1 MLSTKVF
8 SSGSNAQNYYSHA
21 DYYGAEATG
30 VWFGEGAKDFKVS
43 GVFDAKDSTQ
53 FHDLIEGKMPDGRVL
68 GKKGKDNEVNHRPG
82 ADLTFSS
89 PKSISVEMHVLGDK
103 ESKQK
108 LESARDIA
116 LSRVLS
122 HIESSGMVHTRKG
135 DGGFIKEPVQKLTFA
150 LFNHTTNRK
159 LEPQDHT
166 HCFLANA
173 TKCNDGKYRTI
184 VWDEVLKNNKYLGQ
198 MYRNEL
204 ALEVKNLGY
213 DIRVTR
219 LSDGSS
225 SFELAKVPQKVIDGF
240 STRRKEIEAL
250 FKYYDVKTKAGR
262 DRIVIN
268 SRECKKSLPKEQL
281 QETWKQVLEKVNS
294 IKEQSIISI
303 GIKESIKE
311 KTRVLLDKTIY
322 RQDINHFKAQEVIPV
337 KDMVSLAIKNIT
349 YNSSVFKKEELFK
362 ETMKYSIGEYSF
374 KEIDSAIQGHLKD
387 TKILKSDIIN
397 TEHTQH
403 SSLFTTKELLNKE
416 KDIIKIGSQGI
427 NKYPAIIKGN
437 IFHKRF
443 KAHESKTTRD
453 YSLNKQQIAA
463 VKHIVTST
471 DRVTAIEGL
480 PGVGKSTVLETVRS
494 MYGNTAIALGTAP
507 TASASNTLEESSGIK
522 SRTLHS
528 FINQYRGY
536 LEGRG
541 SLSGL
546 RRTREDFKKSTV
558 FVDEASL
565 IGTRQM
571 YDLLALSEQLKF
583 RVVLVGDIKQLS
595 SVEAGKPFEQLL
607 EKIKS
612 VELTT
617 VIRQKLDK
625 HKEAV
630 AKVASGKILE
640 SFEMHKESI
649 KGSPQ
654 FVSQSIR
661 KYLSLTDQESKNTLL
676 ISPSKEHRDKI
687 NNSIVGKL
695 SEQKRL
701 GGVSHKLEV
710 LKPSEFKASDYG
722 VSSAYKAGD
731 VVKFNKAYSR
741 QGIKKGD
748 SLVVDRIQHH
758 TNVLLFKSGLR
769 NIRFQLK
776 AGIDYQSKLEVFQ
789 REILSI
795 KEGVLLRFTKNDQG
809 LVNSETAKVI
819 NLNHKNHMVTLEL
832 TNSNKRV
839 TLPLKDLNH
848 VDYGYCSTVHSSQGK
863 TTDRLIAAIC
873 SHNQLNNQKSWLV
886 SISRQKQDLHI
897 YMQDESKVKQQL
909 ISNTGIEKSAIEIK
923 DKGKC
928 RQIVR

>member
-43 GVFDAKDSTQ
+43 GVFDAKDSKE
-53 FHDLIEGKMPDGRVL
+53 FKDLLDGRMPDGRVL

-89 PKSISVEMHVLGDK
+89 PKSIAVEMHVLGDK

-108 LESARDIA
+108 LEGARDIA

-268 SRECKKSLPKEQL
+268 SRGCKKSLPKEQL

-294 IKEQSIISI
+294 TKEHSISSI

-311 KTRVLLDKTIY
+311 KTRVFLDKTIY
-322 RQDINHFKAQEVIPV
+322 RQDINHFKEQEVIPV

-374 KEIDSAIQGHLKD
+374 KEIDSAIQVHLKD

-403 SSLFTTKELLNKE
+403 SSLFTTKELLKKE
-416 KDIIKIGSQGI
+416 KDILRIGSKGL
-427 NKYPAIIKGN
+427 NKCTAIIKEGA
-437 IFHKRF
+437 FQKSF
-443 KAHESKTTRD
+443 KSHELEHSRG
-453 YSLNKQQIAA
+453 YSLNKQQVGA
-463 VKHIVTST
+463 VKHIITSK
-471 DRVTAIEGL
+471 DRVTAIQGL
-480 PGVGKSTVLETVRS
+480 PGVGKSTVLQTVRS
-494 MYGNTAIALGTAP
+494 MYGDKAIALGAAP
-507 TASASNTLEESSGIK
+507 TASASNTLEESSGIRSK
-522 SRTLHS
+522 TLHS
-528 FINQYRGY
+528 FISQYRGY

-541 SLSGL
+541 TKSGLKRTQESLS
-546 RRTREDFKKSTV
+546 KSTV
-558 FVDEASL
+558 FIDEASL

-571 YDLLALSEQLKF
+571 HDLLRLSESLKF
-583 RVVLVGDIKQLS
+583 RVVLVGDTKQLA

-607 EKIKS
+607 ETIKS

-617 VIRQKLDK
+617 VIRQRVGT

-630 AKVASGKILE
+630 EKVASGKILE
-640 SFEMHKESI
+640 SFEMHKENI
-649 KGSPQ
+649 KGISQ
-654 FVSQSIR
+654 FVNQSVR
-661 KYLSLTDQESKNTLL
+661 KYLSLTEVEQKSTLL
-676 ISPSKEHRDKI
+676 ISPSKDHRDKI
-687 NNSIVGKL
+687 NHSIFEKL
-695 SEQKRL
+695 SAKNTL
-701 GGVSHKLEV
+701 GNVTQKLEV
-710 LKPSEFKASDYG
+710 LKPSEFKFSDYNF
-722 VSSAYKAGD
+722 SSSYKAGD
-731 VVKFNKAYSR
+731 IVKFNKDYNR

-748 SLVVDRIQHH
+748 SLVVDSTQHK

-789 REILSI
+789 KDTLSI

-809 LVNSETAKVI
+809 LVNSETARVT
-819 NLNHKNHMVTLEL
+819 NLDQKHSSVTLDL
-832 TNSNKRV
+832 SHSKKSI
-839 TLPLKDLNH
+839 TLPLQALKH

-863 TTDRLIAAIC
+863 TTERLIAAIC

-886 SISRQKQDLHI
+886 SISRQTQNLHI
-897 YMQDESKVKQQL
+897 YMQDETKVKQQL
-909 ISNTGIEKSAIEIK
+909 ISNKGIEKSALDIK
-923 DKGKC
+923 VQRKE
-928 RQIVR
+928 RHVVR

>member
-30 VWFGEGAKDFKVS
+30 VWFGEGAKDFNVS
-43 GVFDAKDSTQ
+43 GIFDAKDSKE
-53 FHDLIEGKMPDGRVL
+53 FKDLLDGRMPDGRVL

-103 ESKQK
+103 ESKLK
-108 LESARDIA
+108 LEGARDLA
-116 LSRVLS
+116 LARVLK

-135 DGGFIKEPVQKLTFA
+135 DGGFIREPIHKLTFA

-204 ALEVKNLGY
+204 ALEVKKLGY

-225 SFELAKVPQKVIDGF
+225 SFELAKVPQQIIDGF

-268 SRECKKSLPKEQL
+268 SRESKKTLPKEQL
-281 QETWKQVLEKVNS
+281 QDTWKQVLEKVNS
-294 IKEQSIISI
+294 TKEQSNSGL
-303 GIKESIKE
+303 GIKASIQE
-311 KTRVLLDKTIY
+311 TTRVLLDKTIY
-322 RQDINHFKAQEVIPV
+322 RQDINQLKEQQVMPA

-349 YNSSVFKKEELFK
+349 YNHSVFKKDELFK

-387 TKILKSDIIN
+387 TTILKSD
-397 TEHTQH
+397 HALH
-403 SSLFTTKELLNKE
+403 SNLFTTKELLEKE
-416 KDIIKIGSQGI
+416 KDILRIGSKGL
-427 NKYPAIIKGN
+427 NKCTAIIKEGS
-437 IFHKRF
+437 FQKSF
-443 KAHESKTTRD
+443 KSHELEHSRG
-453 YSLNKQQIAA
+453 YSLNKQQVAA
-463 VKHIVTST
+463 VKHIITSK
-471 DRVTAIEGL
+471 DRVTAIQGL
-480 PGVGKSTVLETVRS
+480 PGVGKSTVLKTVRS
-494 MYGNTAIALGTAP
+494 MYGDKVIALGAAP
-507 TASASNTLEESSGIK
+507 TASASNTLEESSGIRSK
-522 SRTLHS
+522 TLHS
-528 FINQYRGY
+528 FISQYRGY

-541 SLSGL
+541 TKVGLERTQASLS
-546 RRTREDFKKSTV
+546 KSTV
-558 FVDEASL
+558 FIDEASL

-571 YDLLALSEQLKF
+571 HDLLNLSESLKF
-583 RVVLVGDIKQLS
+583 RVVLVGDIKQLP

-607 EKIKS
+607 EKIKAA
-612 VELTT
+612 ELST
-617 VIRQKLDK
+617 VIRQRVAK

-640 SFEMHKESI
+640 SFEIHKENI
-649 KGSPQ
+649 KGSSQ
-654 FVSQSIR
+654 FVHQSVR
-661 KYLSLTDQESKNTLL
+661 TYLSLTDAEQKSTLL
-676 ISPSKEHRDKI
+676 IAPSKEHRDKI
-687 NNSIVGKL
+687 NNSIVEKL
-695 SEQKRL
+695 SATNNL
-701 GGVSHKLEV
+701 GKVSQKLEV
-710 LKPSEFKASDYG
+710 LKPSEFKSSDYNF
-722 VSSAYKAGD
+722 SSSYKAGD
-731 VVKFNKAYSR
+731 IVKFNKDYSR

-748 SLVVDRIQHH
+748 SLVVDRTQHK

-789 REILSI
+789 KDTLAI
-795 KEGVLLRFTKNDQG
+795 KEGILLRFTKNDQG
-809 LVNSETAKVI
+809 LVNSETARVT
-819 NLNHKNHMVTLEL
+819 NLDQKHSSVTLEL
-832 TNSNKRV
+832 SHSKKSI
-839 TLPLKDLNH
+839 TLPLQDLKH

-873 SHNQLNNQKSWLV
+873 SNNQLNNQKSWLV
-886 SISRQKQDLHI
+886 SISRQTQNLHI
-897 YMQDESKVKQQL
+897 YMQDETKVKQQL
-909 ISNTGIEKSAIEIK
+909 ISNKGIEKSALNIK
-923 DKGKC
+923 VQGKE
-928 RQIVR
+928 RQVGR

>member
-30 VWFGEGAKDFKVS
+30 VWFGEGAKDFNVS
-43 GVFDAKDSTQ
+43 GIFDAKDSKE
-53 FHDLIEGKMPDGRVL
+53 FKDLLDGRMPDGRVL

-108 LESARDIA
+108 LEGARDLA
-116 LSRVLS
+116 LSRVLK

-135 DGGFIKEPVQKLTFA
+135 DGGFIREPIHKLTFA

-204 ALEVKNLGY
+204 ALEVKKLGY

-225 SFELAKVPQKVIDGF
+225 SFELAKVPQQIIDGF

-268 SRECKKSLPKEQL
+268 SRESKKTLPKEQL
-281 QETWKQVLEKVNS
+281 QDTWKQVLEKVNS
-294 IKEQSIISI
+294 TKEQSNSGL
-303 GIKESIKE
+303 GIKASIQE
-311 KTRVLLDKTIY
+311 TTRVLLDKTIY
-322 RQDINHFKAQEVIPV
+322 RQDINQLKEQQVMPA

-349 YNSSVFKKEELFK
+349 YNHSVFKKDELFK

-387 TKILKSDIIN
+387 TTILKSD
-397 TEHTQH
+397 HALH
-403 SSLFTTKELLNKE
+403 SNLFTTKELLEKE
-416 KDIIKIGSQGI
+416 KDILRIGSKGL
-427 NKYPAIIKGN
+427 NKCTAIIKEGS
-437 IFHKRF
+437 FQKSF
-443 KAHESKTTRD
+443 KSHELEHSRG
-453 YSLNKQQIAA
+453 YSLNKQQVAA
-463 VKHIVTST
+463 VKHIITSK
-471 DRVTAIEGL
+471 DRVTAIQGL
-480 PGVGKSTVLETVRS
+480 PGVGKSTVLKTVRS
-494 MYGNTAIALGTAP
+494 MYGDKVIALGAAP
-507 TASASNTLEESSGIK
+507 TASASNTLEESSGIRSK
-522 SRTLHS
+522 TLHS
-528 FINQYRGY
+528 FISQYRGY

-541 SLSGL
+541 TKVGLERTQASLS
-546 RRTREDFKKSTV
+546 KSTV
-558 FVDEASL
+558 FIDEASL

-571 YDLLALSEQLKF
+571 HDLLNLSESLKF
-583 RVVLVGDIKQLS
+583 RVVLVGDIKQLP

-607 EKIKS
+607 EKIKAA
-612 VELTT
+612 ELST
-617 VIRQKLDK
+617 VIRQRVAK

-640 SFEMHKESI
+640 SFEIHKENI
-649 KGSPQ
+649 KGSSQ
-654 FVSQSIR
+654 FVHQSVR
-661 KYLSLTDQESKNTLL
+661 TYLSLTDAEQKSTLL
-676 ISPSKEHRDKI
+676 IAPSKEHRDKI
-687 NNSIVGKL
+687 SNSIVEKL
-695 SEQKRL
+695 SATNNL
-701 GGVSHKLEV
+701 GKVSQKLEV
-710 LKPSEFKASDYG
+710 LKPSEFKSSDYNF
-722 VSSAYKAGD
+722 SSSYKAGD
-731 VVKFNKAYSR
+731 IVKFNKDYSR

-748 SLVVDRIQHH
+748 SLVVDRTQHK

-789 REILSI
+789 KDTLAI
-795 KEGVLLRFTKNDQG
+795 KEGILLRFTKNDQG
-809 LVNSETAKVI
+809 LVNSETARVT
-819 NLNHKNHMVTLEL
+819 NLDQKHSSVTLEL
-832 TNSNKRV
+832 SHSKKSI
-839 TLPLKDLNH
+839 TLPLQDLKH

-873 SHNQLNNQKSWLV
+873 SNNQLNNQKSWLV
-886 SISRQKQDLHI
+886 SISRQTQNLHI
-897 YMQDESKVKQQL
+897 YMQDETKVKQQL
-909 ISNTGIEKSAIEIK
+909 ISNKGIEKSALNIK
-923 DKGKC
+923 VQGKE
-928 RQIVR
+928 RQVGR